1 MNVSSKRVNCTTGNA
16 FQSKSTIERAWD
28 QNKDTM
34 GDKGSPTY
42 PLIFATATGRTFV
55 GRLPTKPKRRPA
67 LCHCCR
73 VPDSPN
79 HSQLDQEP
87 QGRCRVNHSAAL
99 CRRCRK
105 SAGVEHLG
113 QLSLREVGE
122 VVAFL
127 APPPVTNSQPR
138 ARNSV
143 PVTPHWPS
151 GRLMGFLFCR
161 GLKFRPRVQVFR
173 EALNHERLPRTATHT
188 LAARVAHTR
197 GRACRLRCAGWI
209 DSRRGVGSA
218 QKSEIFSCGLD
229 RRAVIR
235 PSTTALSLSQCLH
248 VAPRLTRC

>member
-1 MNVSSKRVNCTTGNA
+1 MPGQSQCSPMPPLQEVRRGGA
-16 FQSKSTIERAWD
+16 FWASWVCEKSAKWLRSW
-28 QNKDTM
+28 
-34 GDKGSPTY
+34 
-42 PLIFATATGRTFV
+42 R
-55 GRLPTKPKRRPA
+55 RLP
-67 LCHCCR
+67 
-73 VPDSPN
+73 
-79 HSQLDQEP
+79 SQ
-87 QGRCRVNHSAAL
+87 
-99 CRRCRK
+99 
-105 SAGVEHLG
+105 
-113 QLSLREVGE
+113 
-122 VVAFL
+122 
-127 APPPVTNSQPR
+127 NSQPR

-143 PVTPHWPS
+143 PGRPHWRS

-161 GLKFRPRVQVFR
+161 GSKFRPRVQVFR

>member
-1 MNVSSKRVNCTTGNA
+1 MAARRQAGLL
-16 FQSKSTIERAWD
+16 IPR
-28 QNKDTM
+28 
-34 GDKGSPTY
+34 
-42 PLIFATATGRTFV
+42 PLRQPQDV
-55 GRLPTKPKRRPA
+55 PLPTNTQKSRPA
-67 LCHCCR
+67 RSGELSLLSR
-73 VPDSPN
+73 ARETKPFTARPGT
-79 HSQLDQEP
+79 E
-87 QGRCRVNHSAAL
+87 GTCRVNHSAAL

-127 APPPVTNSQPR
+127 APPPPVTNCQPR

-143 PVTPHWPS
+143 PGIPHWPS

-173 EALNHERLPRTATHT
+173 EALNHELLPRTATHT
-188 LAARVAHTR
+188 LAARVAHTC